1 MARYGKETTLGPRR
15 VLRLARSFFG
25 PGGELGLE
33 ITKDTLN
40 EIGFTGGGGSVEV
53 TALPRV
59 GDFTRTD
66 VTILSREFDL
76 WAERFLGVLTDEER
90 GPGLWKRLGGWI
102 KGVLNTE
109 RTESAQSA
117 QSKTKRR

>member
-25 PGGELGLE
+25 PEGQLGLE

-76 WAERFLGVLTDEER
+76 WAERFLGLLTDEER
-90 GPGLWKRLGGWI
+90 GPGPWERLAGWI
-102 KGVLNTE
+102 KGIFNTE
-109 RTESAQSA
+109 RTGATQSS
-117 QSKTKRR
+117 QSKKR

>member
-1 MARYGKETTLGPRR
+1 VARYGKETTLSPRL

-33 ITKDTLN
+33 ITKDGLS
-40 EIGFTGGGGSVEV
+40 EVGFTGAGGSVEV

-66 VTILSREFDL
+66 VTILSREFDP
-76 WAERFLGVLTDEER
+76 WAERFLGLLTDEER
-90 GPGLWKRLGGWI
+90 GPGPLRRLARWI
-102 KGVLNTE
+102 KGVVT
-109 RTESAQSA
+109 A
-117 QSKTKRR
+117 